1 MKAEAEAMGEVAEAR
16 KEFASHL
23 KRLKRARRLADKAS
37 KKSDKTS
44 TMAEATIEA
53 AWELL
58 FDLFYRTEP
67 RKFGLADLNTLSGV
81 IHKLVAS
88 ECGAKA
94 NALKFEAQAPR
105 ESGVSAERLRE
116 IENRL
121 KLL

>member
-1 MKAEAEAMGEVAEAR
+1 MKADAEAAGEGAAAR
-16 KEFASHL
+16 KEFAAHL

-37 KKSDKTS
+37 SDKSS

-94 NALKFEAQAPR
+94 NALKFEPPAPSG
-105 ESGVSAERLRE
+105 SGVSAERLRE